1 MAEKMI
7 EDMDQEWIE
16 QLNKEFQQMRMEDI
30 EREENARIEQ
40 AEKRGIQKGDTE
52 QKMIKTLAQTMSIED
67 IAKALQRPIEEIKE
81 ILR

>member
-1 MAEKMI
+1 
-7 EDMDQEWIE
+7 
-16 QLNKEFQQMRMEDI
+16 MRMEDI

-40 AEKRGIQKGDTE
+40 AEKRGIQKGIQKGSKQTE

-67 IAKALQRPIEEIKE
+67 IAKALQRSVEEIKE